1 MSALRAVIGPGDGGF
16 NPPRPLGCII
26 NDIGRIAISNLLL

>member
-16 NPPRPLGCII
+16 NPPRPLGYTI
-26 NDIGRIAISNLLL
+26 NGIGRIAISSLLL